1 MTMTS
6 LHFSKLLRRTSP
18 CPGLTRV
25 CRGWWCWVLRRPILS
40 REIVLV
46 PTAAVLAATSGL
58 RSCSRLGYNSAAFLL
73 ERERTNKTSQFYA
86 VEMARLLT
94 GECRPGKLRGKTED
108 PCRLPSASLLHCLSP
123 WLSELHTHL
132 PRNVRFTVKNLR
144 KLWKLYRYIL
154 T

>member
-1 MTMTS
+1 MTS

-108 PCRLPSASLLHCLSP
+108 PCRLPPCCTVCLPGYLSFTLTYLEMFASLLKTYVN
-123 WLSELHTHL
+123 SENCTDTFWH
-132 PRNVRFTVKNLR
+132 K
-144 KLWKLYRYIL
+144 
-154 T
+154 